1 MREAEVDGYFF
12 VGSRNMKSS
21 EAPVCLPT
29 EADGPY
35 PALYNCFYLVGT
47 RGTPSGRNSDTVGYR
62 YLHLPSLS
70 DAAAVSRQKAA
81 SKGRNKYPMSCEL
94 WSWPGAMTRDGKL
107 YLSRLHAVYRC

>member
-1 MREAEVDGYFF
+1 MREAEVDGYFC

-47 RGTPSGRNSDTVGYR
+47 LIPSGTGTYIC
-62 YLHLPSLS
+62 LHCL
-70 DAAAVSRQKAA
+70 
-81 SKGRNKYPMSCEL
+81 
-94 WSWPGAMTRDGKL
+94 TRPP
-107 YLSRLHAVYRC
+107 